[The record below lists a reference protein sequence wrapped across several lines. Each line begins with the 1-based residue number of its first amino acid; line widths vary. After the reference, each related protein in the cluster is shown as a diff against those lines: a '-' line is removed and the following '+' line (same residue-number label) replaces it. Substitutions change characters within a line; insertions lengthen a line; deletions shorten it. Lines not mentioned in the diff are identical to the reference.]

1 MCQMS
6 QRSIII
12 IGAGLAGLA
21 AGVYAQRNGYQAHVF
36 EHAGGPG
43 GVAVGWRR
51 GAYFVDGGIH
61 FLMGHKPDQPLH
73 RVYEELGTGQPEM
86 CVDMHDYGRYVD
98 QRTGRSLTITPDLDR
113 LIADWRSLSA
123 ADVQPIEELVRVARA
138 FADANAFDLGMGDPP
153 ELAGRLAGLGQL
165 WGMRSVLRYF
175 AGPTA
180 RPMAERGQAIGDPWL
195 REVYANLFYPQAPV
209 WFVAMVLAL
218 LATGGMGL
226 LRHGSTGFVQP
237 IERRLGELGGQIT
250 YGATVEKILV
260 AGGKAVGVR
269 LASGGEHRAGA
280 VISAADGRS
289 TLWDMLEGRYLDRK
303 TAARYEQWSLVAP
316 MMMISFGVA
325 RTFSDEPHLHAFSLA
340 EPFDVGPQ
348 RVNTVVLRTFNYSDA
363 FAPEGKTVIQATFDS
378 DWDYWRVLRE
388 DPPAYDAEK
397 RRVAA
402 AVLARLE
409 RHYPGLSGQVE
420 MTDVA
425 TPFTTWRYTRNH
437 RGSYMGWLPTPQQM
451 MTTLPRTLP
460 GLDRFA
466 MAGQWV
472 MPGGGVPTCLISGRD
487 AVRIL
492 CAQDGVRFRS
502 V

>member
-1 MCQMS
+1 MAE
-6 QRSIII
+6 RSIII

-21 AGVYAQRNGYQAHVF
+21 AGVHAQHNGYRAHIF

-73 RVYEELGTGQPEM
+73 RVYAELGTGQPEM
-86 CVDMHDYGRYVD
+86 CVDMHTYGRYVD
-98 QRTGRSLTITPDLDR
+98 QRTGRSLTITADLDR
-113 LIADWRSLSA
+113 LIADWRSLSPE
-123 ADVQPIEELVRVARA
+123 DVQPMEELVRVARA

-175 AGPTA
+175 TGPYA
-180 RPMAERGQAIGDPWL
+180 RTMLDRAQAIGDPWL
-195 REVYANLFYPQAPV
+195 REVYANLFYPQSPV
-209 WFVAMVLAL
+209 WFVGMVLGL
-218 LATGGMGL
+218 LTTGGMGL
-226 LRHGSTGFVQP
+226 LRQGSTGFVQP
-237 IERRLGELGGQIT
+237 IERCLVELGGQIT
-250 YGATVEKILV
+250 YGATVEQILV
-260 AGGKAVGVR
+260 AGGRAAGVR
-269 LASGGEHRAGA
+269 LANGEEHRADA

-303 TAARYEQWSLVAP
+303 TAERYEAWSLVPP
-316 MMMISFGVA
+316 MMMVSFGVA
-325 RTFSDEPHLHAFSLA
+325 RTFAGEPHLYAFSLA

-348 RVNTVVLRTFNYSDA
+348 RVGTMALRTFNYSDA

-378 DWDYWRVLRE
+378 DWDYWRDLRD
-388 DPPAYDAEK
+388 DPAVYEAEK

-409 RHYPGLSGQVE
+409 AYYPGLSGQVE

-437 RGSYMGWLPTPQQM
+437 RGAYMGWLPTPQQM
-451 MTTLPRTLP
+451 MSTLPRTLP
-460 GLDRFA
+460 GLDRFV

-472 MPGGGVPTCLISGRD
+472 MPGGGVPTCLLSGRD

-492 CAQDGVRFRS
+492 CAQDGVKFRA